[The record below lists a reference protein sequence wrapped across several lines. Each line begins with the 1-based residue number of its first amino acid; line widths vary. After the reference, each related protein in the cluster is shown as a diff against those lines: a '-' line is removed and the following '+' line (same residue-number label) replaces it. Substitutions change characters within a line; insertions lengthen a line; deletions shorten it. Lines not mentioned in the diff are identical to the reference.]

1 MRRGRIVQV
10 YKRHV
15 PAYKVMFTLKLRDKP
30 PSPCIQCA
38 LQLVTFKRILRS
50 FSGGGGKRKYELCSC
65 SFGRKEQ
72 TARGDIP
79 IFWNASQHAAPL
91 KG

>member
-38 LQLVTFKRILRS
+38 LQLVTFKRILRG
-50 FSGGGGKRKYELCSC
+50 FSGGGGSVNTNYVRVHSDEKNRLLEVIFLY
-65 SFGRKEQ
+65 FGTHPSMLHLWK
-72 TARGDIP
+72 A
-79 IFWNASQHAAPL
+79 
-91 KG
+91 